1 MKTKVYGAIHKS
13 VNTISEL
20 VLTVQQKKKKIEKR
34 EKKKKPRSNIVATDS
49 WNTLYSFEFRIE
61 SVARRSL
68 KKKKK
73 KLVKLEVE
81 NSER

>member
-20 VLTVQQKKKKIEKR
+20 VLTVQQKKKIEKR

>member
-1 MKTKVYGAIHKS
+1 MKTKVYGAIHES
-13 VNTISEL
+13 VNTISDL
-20 VLTVQQKKKKIEKR
+20 VLTVSQKKKKRKR
-34 EKKKKPRSNIVATDS
+34 KRKPRSNIVATDS

-73 KLVKLEVE
+73 LVKLEVE